1 MRKPLASLR
10 AASFL
15 PLLLLLLTLATV
27 FLFSNDRGQFYRPGH
42 HSVATDHWLAV
53 ARNLSP
59 EHGFL
64 GIRRHVLDAD
74 GNPAYLPY
82 NRFPLGGFLLIK
94 LAIMPFDHSLPAAL
108 QAARALMLLCFVGM
122 AALAYLSLCRL
133 CGQRWIALTATL
145 LSFSSYYWLH
155 YNDMVSTEV
164 SLDFLAVLLCFHGM
178 LVFTQEG
185 RFKQL
190 LAKTCIALLI
200 GWHVYALLLPFILL
214 HLFKEGRAVW
224 LRRPSAPARAV
235 AATLLR
241 SRPLRLGMVALLF
254 GVAVLGFNLANEY
267 RALDGETALAE
278 LPSVQ
283 SILKRTGIGGESS
296 IWGAGDLA
304 WPTYLPAQFYRIGRM
319 ALPYALPAWIDA
331 LQGSPGWPRGL
342 QGLILG
348 LAGLALFCACLIGLK
363 SARHRILFATL
374 ILSGFCWALLMRYQA
389 WHNYEAVAYTGIP
402 LAFFSLLLLG
412 LQRRFGKRLIAG
424 LAVAAMLVFALSSQ
438 QMAQIGLKHRAA
450 ERQRAIQSDFQA
462 IRELTK
468 GKTTF
473 IDQQEIIASGLG
485 FVMDYYFSGRIA
497 LASGEADRRDL
508 ADFVILRERAPA
520 ASLHTPGNQLLFLH
534 DRATYNAWRHARIDA
549 IVAEAGAPILRTEFD
564 IYLHGGQ
571 LIYLKRACRR
581 EDALQRFFLH
591 LFPANEDDLPA
602 GRRAFGF
609 DNLDF
614 YSRTQGVGGD
624 GRCGAIAQL
633 PSYPIARIRT
643 GQFIRGAGQLWKAE
657 FALGEP
663 PAAAVD
669 RPRTGG

>member
-10 AASFL
+10 DAPFL

-27 FLFSNDRGQFYRPGH
+27 FLFSNDRGQFYRPSH
-42 HSVATDHWLAV
+42 HSVSTDHWLAV
-53 ARNLSP
+53 ASNLSP

-74 GNPAYLPY
+74 GNPAYSPY

-94 LAIMPFDHSLPAAL
+94 LAIMPFDHSQPAAM

-122 AALAYLSLCRL
+122 AVLAYLCLCRL

-145 LSFSSYYWLH
+145 LCFSSYHWLY
-155 YNDMVSTEV
+155 YNDMVTTEV
-164 SLDFLAVLLCFHGM
+164 SMDFLAVLLCFHGM
-178 LVFTQEG
+178 VVFTQEG

-200 GWHVYALLLPFILL
+200 GWHVVALLLPFVLL
-214 HLFKEGRAVW
+214 HLFKEGREVW
-224 LRRPSAPARAV
+224 LRRPSAPAV
-235 AATLLR
+235 AAALLR
-241 SRPLRLGMVALLF
+241 SRPLRLGMVAMLF
-254 GVAVLGFNLANEY
+254 GAAVLGFNLANEY
-267 RALDGETALAE
+267 RALNGETALAE

-296 IWGAGDLA
+296 AWGDGNLA
-304 WPTYLPAQFYRIGRM
+304 WPTYLPAQFYRIGLM
-319 ALPYALPAWIDA
+319 SLPYVLPAWIDA
-331 LQGSPGWPRGL
+331 LQGSPGWPKGL

-348 LAGLALFCACLIGLK
+348 LAGLALFCACLIGLR

-374 ILSGFCWALLMRYQA
+374 ILSGFCWALPMRHQA

-438 QMAQIGLKHRAA
+438 QMAQVGLKNRAA

-462 IRELTK
+462 IRNLTQ

-473 IDQQEIIASGLG
+473 IDQRAIIASGLG
-485 FVMDYYFSGRIA
+485 FVSDYYLSGRIA
-497 LASGEADRRDL
+497 LSSDEADRRDL
-508 ADFVILRERAPA
+508 ADFIILRERRPA
-520 ASLHTPGNQLLFLH
+520 ASLRTPGNQLLFLH
-534 DRATYNAWRHARIDA
+534 DRAAHNAWRHAHMDA
-549 IVAEAGAPILRTEFD
+549 IVAEAGAPIVRAEFD
-564 IYLHGGQ
+564 IHLHDNQ
-571 LIYLKRACRR
+571 LIYLKQACRR

-591 LFPANEDDLPA
+591 LFPANEEDLPA
-602 GRRAFGF
+602 HRRAFGF

-614 YSRTQGVGGD
+614 YSSTHGVGSD

-633 PSYPIARIRT
+633 PNYPIARIRT

-657 FALGEP
+657 FAVGEP
-663 PAAAVD
+663 PAAAFD
-669 RPRTGG
+669 RPKARG